1 MTSRLPAEA
10 EFTPTGAEDALLGLA
25 LPDLAMMAGASLA
38 DSRQG
43 YDNIQDREA
52 VAAGHAI
59 PRPDGQA
66 VLSGPLSVP
75 QVSACSNW
83 PPSARVGPSRH
94 RPAIHLQCP
103 LLTSLSLFLPSQSG
117 TRAPQQPSPFQVD
130 TTNDEFR
137 MYSFKIDA
145 CPSLSDI
152 HDWNECPYLHPGEK
166 ARRRD
171 PRVWSYQAL
180 PCPEFRKGMCKR
192 GDGCPFAHGV
202 FECWLH
208 PTRYRTTLCKEGG
221 ACHRPICFFAHSVA
235 QLRDP
240 TRPAPAAGSPG
251 SAVTTPQLS
260 LTQLPQLSSGSLSAG
275 SSGADSRAASPSAVS
290 TLLPSDGLSA
300 MLVSDGEA
308 AAVAAAVA
316 VRAHQQQ
323 AAAAAQAHALV
334 TRLLELERSVSG
346 SLSLPSVAGSR
357 EVSLDSVDLDGAMG
371 PREAA
376 ALRQLMGGLAL

>member
-1 MTSRLPAEA
+1 MGR
-10 EFTPTGAEDALLGLA
+10 
-25 LPDLAMMAGASLA
+25 
-38 DSRQG
+38 
-43 YDNIQDREA
+43 
-52 VAAGHAI
+52 
-59 PRPDGQA
+59 
-66 VLSGPLSVP
+66 
-75 QVSACSNW
+75 VS
-83 PPSARVGPSRH
+83 H
-94 RPAIHLQCP
+94 
-103 LLTSLSLFLPSQSG
+103 
-117 TRAPQQPSPFQVD
+117 PSPFAQD
-130 TTNDEFR
+130 TECDEFR
-137 MYSFKIDA
+137 MYSFKVSLHAQTDWVSPCRHCFGALTIPCPLQIDA
-145 CPSLSDI
+145 CPKLSEI

-221 ACHRPICFFAHSVA
+221 ACSRPICFFAHSVA

-240 TRPAPAAGSPG
+240 TTPGPAPGAAGPATPG
-251 SAVTTPQLS
+251 NLSAAAPRM
-260 LTQLPQLSSGSLSAG
+260 LSSGTLSTG
-275 SSGADSRAASPSAVS
+275 SISGSGSDSRCGSPAALS
-290 TLLPSDGLSA
+290 TPLLSDNLST

-316 VRAHQQQ
+316 VRAQQQQ

-334 TRLLELERSVSG
+334 TRLLDMERSVSG
-346 SLSLPSVAGSR
+346 SLSLPSVVGSR
-357 EVSLDSVDLDGAMG
+357 EVSTDSVDLDGVMG

-376 ALRQLMGGLAL
+376 ALRQLMAGLAL